1 MKRTE
6 DVCIETLKNRMT
18 NKNEKKSLL
27 QIVFSTHLLADSKY
41 T

>member
-18 NKNEKKSLL
+18 NKNEKKAFFKLFFNPF
-27 QIVFSTHLLADSKY
+27 IG
-41 T
+41 